1 MIESIGLR
9 DFRGIRLGKVE
20 GLTSLNVL
28 IGPNNSGKTALLEA
42 MYLGCAVG
50 LHARVEPA
58 LLREDNKGES
68 RLSDG
73 RSTVLLAEPDFL
85 CEHPMERV
93 RHKHQHQPR
102 PTGDVKR
109 LPAPKHEPLQT
120 EMLSV
125 RTNRPRMGQF
135 EFYPDDFGSLWP
147 ADIESV
153 TALFCLGVSRRKYLN
168 IDWLGDIAPENTA
181 FHAIRFWDKPLTYRF
196 RGDAAW
202 YLTGKM
208 PTAAHTFF
216 YDAQKTLQHIPAE
229 FYNRMLDAG
238 VKGWP
243 QKIAERVGRVLGI
256 AEPFQILFVQ
266 PGPQQHEWVQGR
278 IVPADSPS
286 LPIDDF
292 GDGARAAFKVLAPL
306 IALSELVTDDEPGV
320 FFWEEPEL
328 FQNPLTLGR
337 LLTEVADLAQKKPL
351 QVFLATHSMEVVA
364 KLVDLVRTGQLP
376 EDKLRTLRT
385 FLHQGEFSAT
395 PFSTDDLERL
405 SNMGFDPRVPDGD
418 AGSPLRFRLAPDPEA
433 PPLAEAGDE

>member
-50 LHARVEPA
+50 VRAAFGSRQVQQNPIVQLASSD
-58 LLREDNKGES
+58 LLGD
-68 RLSDG
+68 
-73 RSTVLLAEPDFL
+73 
-85 CEHPMERV
+85 HPMVRV
-93 RHKHQHQPR
+93 WTKHLHSAQRAGLGQWIPPNPQIGPIKLLSVSVRRAGEAKTSIQLSPHDLADSWPEEFELQTAFLGADDAANVKGWAWPAQWLSPLQP
-102 PTGDVKR
+102 P
-109 LPAPKHEPLQT
+109 PEAPK
-120 EMLSV
+120 
-125 RTNRPRMGQF
+125 RTV
-135 EFYPDDFGSLWP
+135 Y
-147 ADIESV
+147 
-153 TALFCLGVSRRKYLN
+153 
-168 IDWLGDIAPENTA
+168 
-181 FHAIRFWDKPLTYRF
+181 FWDKPLTYRS

-216 YDAQKTLQHIPAE
+216 YDAQKTLQHISTE

-238 VKGWP
+238 VKGWQ

-256 AEPFQILFVQ
+256 AEPFQIMFM
-266 PGPQQHEWVQGR
+266 PTGPQHEWMQGR
-278 IVPADSPS
+278 IAPADSPS

-337 LLTEVADLAQKKPL
+337 LLTEVADLLQKKPL

-364 KLVDLVRTGQLP
+364 KLVDLVRKGQLP

-395 PFSTDDLERL
+395 PFSTEDLERL

>member
-1 MIESIGLR
+1 VITTAWGLE
-9 DFRGIRLGKVE
+9 LPE
-20 GLTSLNVL
+20 
-28 IGPNNSGKTALLEA
+28 TA
-42 MYLGCAVG
+42 C
-50 LHARVEPA
+50 R
-58 LLREDNKGES
+58 
-68 RLSDG
+68 
-73 RSTVLLAEPDFL
+73 TV
-85 CEHPMERV
+85 
-93 RHKHQHQPR
+93 
-102 PTGDVKR
+102 
-109 LPAPKHEPLQT
+109 
-120 EMLSV
+120 
-125 RTNRPRMGQF
+125 
-135 EFYPDDFGSLWP
+135 Y
-147 ADIESV
+147 
-153 TALFCLGVSRRKYLN
+153 
-168 IDWLGDIAPENTA
+168 
-181 FHAIRFWDKPLTYRF
+181 FWDKPLTYRS

-202 YLTGKM
+202 YLTGKL

-216 YDAQKTLQHIPAE
+216 YDAQKTLQHIPTE

-238 VKGWP
+238 VKGWQ

-256 AEPFQILFVQ
+256 AEPFQIMFM
-266 PGPQQHEWVQGR
+266 PTGPQHEWMQGR
-278 IVPADSPS
+278 IAPADSPS

-337 LLTEVADLAQKKPL
+337 LLTEVADLAQQKPL

-395 PFSTDDLERL
+395 PFSTEDLERL

>member
-50 LHARVEPA
+50 VRVYVKSP
-58 LLREDNKGES
+58 GWG
-68 RLSDG
+68 LS
-73 RSTVLLAEPDFL
+73 AEGHVAGPDFL
-85 CEHPMERV
+85 GEQPMSRVWTKHLHPIRHPGGHSVQDDQGSETV
-93 RHKHQHQPR
+93 RQRSIQVDSPKAKLRRPLLLQP
-102 PTGDVKR
+102 D
-109 LPAPKHEPLQT
+109 PA
-120 EMLSV
+120 
-125 RTNRPRMGQF
+125 
-135 EFYPDDFGSLWP
+135 YPDWP
-147 ADIESV
+147 EDVAEQ
-153 TALFCLGVSRRKYLN
+153 TALCAL
-168 IDWLGDIAPENTA
+168 DINVAVRDAQTRQVITKAWGLELPETA
-181 FHAIRFWDKPLTYRF
+181 CRTVYFWDRPLTYRS

-216 YDAQKTLQHIPAE
+216 YDAQKTLQHIPTE

-337 LLTEVADLAQKKPL
+337 LLTEVADLAQQKPL

-364 KLVDLVRTGQLP
+364 KLVGLVRTGQLP

-395 PFSTDDLERL
+395 PFSTEDLERL

>member
-1 MIESIGLR
+1 ESIGLR

-50 LHARVEPA
+50 VRAAIGSRLVERNPIVQLASSDLLGDHPMARVWTKHLHPA
-58 LLREDNKGES
+58 QRAGLGQWIPPNPQIGPIKLLSVSIRRAGAAKTSILLSPHDLADSWPEEFELQTAFLGADDAEKGKS
-68 RLSDG
+68 W
-73 RSTVLLAEPDFL
+73 A
-85 CEHPMERV
+85 
-93 RHKHQHQPR
+93 
-102 PTGDVKR
+102 
-109 LPAPKHEPLQT
+109 LPAQWLSSLLPPPEPPK
-120 EMLSV
+120 
-125 RTNRPRMGQF
+125 RTV
-135 EFYPDDFGSLWP
+135 Y
-147 ADIESV
+147 
-153 TALFCLGVSRRKYLN
+153 
-168 IDWLGDIAPENTA
+168 
-181 FHAIRFWDKPLTYRF
+181 FWDKPLTYRS

-202 YLTGKM
+202 YLTGKL

-216 YDAQKTLQHIPAE
+216 YDAQKTLQHLPTE

-238 VKGWP
+238 VKGWQ

-256 AEPFQILFVQ
+256 AEPFQIMFM
-266 PGPQQHEWVQGR
+266 PTGPQHEWMQGR
-278 IVPADSPS
+278 IAPADSPS
-286 LPIDDF
+286 LSIDDF

-337 LLTEVADLAQKKPL
+337 LLTEVADLLQKKPL

-364 KLVDLVRTGQLP
+364 KLVGLVRTGQLP

-395 PFSTDDLERL
+395 PFSTEDLERL